1 MAKNRLT
8 WPQVANNFLLRLTST
23 GQLPFVALILFLAF
37 LVYRT
42 PPENIVQVWT
52 LVPELLNKRSGLG
65 YTLFAMT
72 GGGWITHARFQ
83 RRRFEREISRVTEE
97 RNSAQQAH
105 FNKKLRSTR

>member
-23 GQLPFVALILFLAF
+23 GQLPFVALILLLAF

-42 PPENIVQVWT
+42 PPENIAQVWT
-52 LVPELLNKRSGLG
+52 LLPELLNKRSGLG
-65 YTLFAMT
+65 YTLFAAA
-72 GGGWITHARFQ
+72 GGGWIVHSKVM
-83 RRRFEREISRVTEE
+83 RRRFDREMTRVSEV
-97 RNSAQQAH
+97 RNNLQQAH